1 MVSGEDGMIGS
12 DMLSA
17 DIFKVKD
24 PYVRRAR
31 LQPALIVSLPI
42 GLAILAWSQD
52 GFTLWAPLW
61 GLLAWAGSTS
71 LLAQVARDSGK
82 RKEPIL
88 FESWGGKPTT
98 RLLRYKG
105 ASNSVMVTVR
115 HRSLQ
120 AAFPDLEI
128 PNEQE
133 ELANPKVS
141 DDIYDACVRRLLERT
156 RNAKH
161 FPLVF
166 EENCNYGLRRN
177 LWGMRSWAI
186 WVAVASALAGAPAMK
201 LASHLPLTAGSVACI
216 ACLLLFWTFVCDSG
230 WVKIA
235 ADAFAERLLASS
247 EEIGKTGLT
256 PKPATPKPEK
266 RTVAKRKQSPG
277 VDATAPPEASAV
289 KRRRK

>member
-1 MVSGEDGMIGS
+1 MIGRNIAG
-12 DMLSA
+12 A

-52 GFTLWAPLW
+52 GLTLWAPLW
-61 GLLAWAGSTS
+61 GLLAWAGATS

-98 RLLRYKG
+98 TLLRYAG
-105 ASNSVMVTVR
+105 SSNSVLVTAR
-115 HRSLQ
+115 HQGLQ
-120 AAFPDLEI
+120 TAFPDLAI
-128 PNEQE
+128 PTEQD
-133 ELANPKVS
+133 ELANSKVS
-141 DDIYDACVRRLLERT
+141 DDIYDVCVRRLLERT

-166 EENCNYGLRRN
+166 EENCNYGFRRN

-186 WVAVASALAGAPAMK
+186 CVASVSALASAPALK
-201 LASHLPLTAGSVACI
+201 FVSYTRLTLPLAVGSLGCI
-216 ACLLLFWTFVCDSG
+216 ACLLLFWLFVCDSA

-235 ADAFAERLLASS
+235 ADAFAERLLASVDA
-247 EEIGKTGLT
+247 INKAGTVPT
-256 PKPATPKPEK
+256 PRKPKPERVTTAKRRQSREIDAGPGPDTPNRK
-266 RTVAKRKQSPG
+266 RTGQ
-277 VDATAPPEASAV
+277 
-289 KRRRK
+289 

>member
-1 MVSGEDGMIGS
+1 MIGNNMQGS
-12 DMLSA
+12 

-24 PYVRRAR
+24 AYVRRAR

-61 GLLAWAGSTS
+61 GLLVWAGATS

-82 RKEPIL
+82 RKEPLL

-98 RLLRYKG
+98 QLLRYRN
-105 ASNSVMVTVR
+105 ANNSVLVNVR
-115 HRSLQ
+115 HQTLQ
-120 AAFPDLEI
+120 AAFPDLAI

-133 ELANPKVS
+133 ELANPTAS
-141 DDIYDACVRRLLERT
+141 DDIYDVCARRLLERT

-166 EENCNYGLRRN
+166 EENCNYGFRRN
-177 LWGMRSWAI
+177 LWGMRAWAM
-186 WVAVASALAGAPAMK
+186 WVAAASTLASAPALK
-201 LASHLPLTAGSVACI
+201 FSSHLPLTAGSVACI
-216 ACLLLFWTFVCDSG
+216 GLLLLFWIFVCHSD

-235 ADAFAERLLASS
+235 ADAFSERLLASS
-247 EEIGKTGLT
+247 ETIGKTGLA
-256 PKPATPKPEK
+256 PKPATPKLEK
-266 RTVAKRKQSPG
+266 RTTTRKQNSG
-277 VDATAPPEASAV
+277 VDALADPKESAV